1 MNQFKVEFS
10 RRMPFEK
17 HYSNDSEKTSLFIFM
32 IILHMETFDENL
44 NTVVDKT
51 L

>member
-1 MNQFKVEFS
+1 
-10 RRMPFEK
+10 MPFEK
-17 HYSNDSEKTSLFIFM
+17 NYSNDSEKTSHFIFM